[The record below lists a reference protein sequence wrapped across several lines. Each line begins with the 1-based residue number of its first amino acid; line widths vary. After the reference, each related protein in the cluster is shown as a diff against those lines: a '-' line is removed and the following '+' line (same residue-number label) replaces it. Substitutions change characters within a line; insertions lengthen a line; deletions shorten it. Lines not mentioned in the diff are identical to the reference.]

1 MIINKVT
8 LYSHAL
14 NDMRKFY
21 VNELGF
27 ELLSHTDDGFEIRAG
42 DSVLEIKN
50 TISKKPFYHFAM
62 NIPTDLFTLAKA
74 WANSKVELTS
84 EDDED
89 EVYFSYSDAH
99 AFIFQTLQATLL
111 SSYPGIPC
119 HPNLGLSLSQ
129 LKTSCVLVK

>member
-42 DSVLEIKN
+42 DSVLEIKKYHLQ
-50 TISKKPFYHFAM
+50 KKAFLSFCHEHTDRFIHFGKSM
-62 NIPTDLFTLAKA
+62 GEFKGRIDKRR
-74 WANSKVELTS
+74 
-84 EDDED
+84 
-89 EVYFSYSDAH
+89 
-99 AFIFQTLQATLL
+99 
-111 SSYPGIPC
+111 
-119 HPNLGLSLSQ
+119 
-129 LKTSCVLVK
+129 